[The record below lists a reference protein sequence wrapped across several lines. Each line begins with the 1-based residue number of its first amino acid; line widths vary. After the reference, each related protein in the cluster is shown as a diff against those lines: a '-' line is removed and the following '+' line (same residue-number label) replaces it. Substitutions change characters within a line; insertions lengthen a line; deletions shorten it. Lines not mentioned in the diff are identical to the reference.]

1 MLWGSDCFE
10 SIQGEHYY
18 VVLWPLIEVCTPFIS
33 PKPPLWDTDKVK
45 VKYYAYNKKN
55 RPHTCSSLC
64 RPSVHLEDP
73 STSLVNTIAKDVD

>member
-33 PKPPLWDTDKVK
+33 PKPPLWDIDKVK
-45 VKYYAYNKKN
+45 VKYYAYNKKTG
-55 RPHTCSSLC
+55 HTPAPAFAGLQ
-64 RPSVHLEDP
+64 
-73 STSLVNTIAKDVD
+73 STWRILPLP